1 MRINLLLIIACSAF
15 LLSCTSNHSENEIK
29 AIKSVMENQSLCW
42 SNGDIDGF
50 MDGYWKS
57 DSLGFLG
64 SRGLTR
70 GWSNTLANY
79 KKGYP
84 NRAAMGKLIFNY
96 ISFEPLG
103 KNNMLVIGKWT
114 LEREE
119 DTLRGYYSL
128 VWKKIEGEWKI
139 TFDHTN

>member
-1 MRINLLLIIACSAF
+1 
-15 LLSCTSNHSENEIK
+15 
-29 AIKSVMENQSLCW
+29 MENQSLCW